1 MNDPGP
7 CPTRGAPRVDD
18 APDAGA
24 AAPTPRSTARW
35 ALLAGR
41 RGRGRIGQLEAA
53 IAGLR
58 GRGIRVGG
66 VVQRALDDDRGEHTG
81 YVAVELA
88 GGREVVLARPSTSR
102 DAIAPAGVE
111 LICSYTFDS
120 AAFDAARAWVES
132 RYSRERMLDSME
144 AVFRG
149 VAA

>member
-1 MNDPGP
+1 MVGAPIPDRAGGRVNDPGP

-66 VVQRALDDDRGEHTG
+66 VVQRDPNHRDLRIVALGALVIIPAMGLT
-81 YVAVELA
+81 
-88 GGREVVLARPSTSR
+88 ARPLVRTADPTEFRLFSLR
-102 DAIAPAGVE
+102 LCA
-111 LICSYTFDS
+111 S
-120 AAFDAARAWVES
+120 A
-132 RYSRERMLDSME
+132 
-144 AVFRG
+144 
-149 VAA
+149 